1 MKTAKY
7 FDEYN
12 EYVIGQ
18 RESIDKLEKERQELI
33 QRIKEDKAKYK
44 ELIANLQDNEADE
57 LYTTFDSN
65 EKKLKALEKRLSTKK
80 EVFDEARRKKA
91 IELIKHQKE
100 VPQLYK
106 KDKEKLL
113 AKFKPIIEEFNTV
126 LTEINDLN
134 AKYEEEYNR
143 YTIPYHRENFD
154 EDDEVKREL
163 RNHFRD
169 ILYSPY
175 ITGIELPFTDQYNHK
190 LKFRGDK

>member
-1 MKTAKY
+1 M
-7 FDEYN
+7 
-12 EYVIGQ
+12 
-18 RESIDKLEKERQELI
+18 
-33 QRIKEDKAKYK
+33 
-44 ELIANLQDNEADE
+44 
-57 LYTTFDSN
+57 
-65 EKKLKALEKRLSTKK
+65 
-80 EVFDEARRKKA
+80 
-91 IELIKHQKE
+91 
-100 VPQLYK
+100 YK
-106 KDKEKLL
+106 KDKERIL

-175 ITGIELPFTDQYNHK
+175 ITGIELPF
-190 LKFRGDK
+190 